1 MQVSFNDRIRQILL
15 LSIIIILALILLGQL
30 AMFLTGLLGGI
41 TLYILSRKLFFD
53 LVYTRKWKRGL
64 TAILFIIGYL
74 VIILIPF
81 WLSVKMISPKI
92 NQLIQNQD
100 VIISSLQTNIEH
112 IEDYTGMELLSDEN
126 THMLIQKATAFI
138 PRLLNSTASLLANL
152 LMMFFLLYFL
162 LVNGRSIEK
171 YLHRA
176 IPLKTKNVDLLAK
189 ETKLM
194 IQANALGIP
203 VISIVQGIAAAAG
216 YWIFGIEDWGMW
228 GFLTGV
234 FAFFPI
240 VGTMIIWVPLVVAMY
255 INGLTWPAT
264 GLAFYSIIVTGNI
277 DYITRLYLLK
287 KIGDVHPLITVFGVI
302 AGLGLFGFIG
312 LIFGPLLISYFIILV
327 KIYVNEFSAH
337 QDTD

>member
-41 TLYILSRKLFFD
+41 TLYILSRKLYFD

-264 GLAFYSIIVTGNI
+264 GLALYSIIVTGNI